1 MCNIKKTFHILFQ
14 NAELIGGISV
24 VPSGNN
30 QHNNLLFM
38 VRGELN
44 FPDRDK
50 EQETTIFANPIR
62 FASRKEEPTPIPT
75 GGGGLVALM
84 GSTGTVV
91 W

>member
-1 MCNIKKTFHILFQ
+1 
-14 NAELIGGISV
+14 
-24 VPSGNN
+24 
-30 QHNNLLFM
+30 M
-38 VRGELN
+38 VRGEIN

-62 FASRKEEPTPIPT
+62 FATRKEEPTPIPA

-84 GSTGTVV
+84 GSTGAVV